1 MNNLGFLLAI
11 GAALCWG
18 TYIVPFKKSQSQNL
32 LQFQALMGTGI
43 FISGFIASIL
53 FDYSLQL
60 NVYGLLSGFLW
71 ASANVLSLTAVL
83 NLGISKAIPILASL
97 VILSSF
103 LWGALVFGEL
113 PSGLIIGFAGI
124 GLIILG
130 VILVSTTTN
139 TQSQNTKKRLFT
151 AILAGIIF
159 GSQLVPLKVGN
170 VATKDFFFSVCLGI
184 FLTGL
189 LIALFK
195 KTRFKNEAVGLSLLS
210 GIIWNIGNLLS
221 LVAISLIG
229 LAKAIPISQS
239 STLIAVLWGLFYFKE
254 ITQRKFRIQVLIGA
268 AILLLGVIILSLA

>member
-221 LVAISLIG
+221 LVAIGLIG